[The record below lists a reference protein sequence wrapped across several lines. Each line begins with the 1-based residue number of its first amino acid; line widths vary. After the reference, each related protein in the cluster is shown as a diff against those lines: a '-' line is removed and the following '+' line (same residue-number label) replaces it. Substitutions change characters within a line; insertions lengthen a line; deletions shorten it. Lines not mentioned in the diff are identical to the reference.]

1 MKMLK
6 LSLVHLE
13 LRISSGE
20 LVVVLDEMHLLAQW
34 LVMLLKIGVEG
45 EQRLVSICESS
56 FCKSFFLKSSFERNL
71 KQFKQTL
78 ASSFAALAAALASFL
93 ACLAAARRALAI
105 SRLFCRQVSRSDS
118 FHSLLSA
125 LACFSSVLFL
135 ILLYYKYDFKNQK
148 E

>member
-56 FCKSFFLKSSFERNL
+56 FCKSFFPW
-71 KQFKQTL
+71 
-78 ASSFAALAAALASFL
+78 
-93 ACLAAARRALAI
+93 
-105 SRLFCRQVSRSDS
+105 
-118 FHSLLSA
+118 LL
-125 LACFSSVLFL
+125 
-135 ILLYYKYDFKNQK
+135 LLLPWLQL
-148 E
+148 